1 MDVKEIKS
9 LLKQAREAIK
19 EKDYKT
25 ALKHCK
31 AVLKLDKSN
40 YNAWVFVGAAAQ
52 EIDQPDQSEAAF
64 KRAIEISP
72 DQPLAWQG
80 LCSFYEKHESK
91 ENVLELH
98 SVYTKLLEF
107 FSSDKDK
114 QLEIYDKL
122 IALLRK
128 ENEKEKL
135 FKVLKSKLEMMKN
148 EKLDIY
154 PFQKEIFK
162 ELSGQT
168 KLSEDEKQMLTET
181 LQALVAHETF
191 SNDDC
196 KRIFTA
202 CIDIL
207 FKAGNENYAL
217 SLALEVFKKFPQN
230 VTCLEFLSRVAMN
243 IYIVECPDVGN
254 REQDANL

>member
-9 LLKQAREAIK
+9 MLKQARESIK

-91 ENVLELH
+91 ENDLQLP

-107 FSSDKDK
+107 FPFDKDK
-114 QLEIYDKL
+114 QLEIYD
-122 IALLRK
+122 
-128 ENEKEKL
+128 N
-135 FKVLKSKLEMMKN
+135 
-148 EKLDIY
+148 
-154 PFQKEIFK
+154 
-162 ELSGQT
+162 
-168 KLSEDEKQMLTET
+168 
-181 LQALVAHETF
+181 
-191 SNDDC
+191 
-196 KRIFTA
+196 
-202 CIDIL
+202 
-207 FKAGNENYAL
+207 
-217 SLALEVFKKFPQN
+217 
-230 VTCLEFLSRVAMN
+230 
-243 IYIVECPDVGN
+243 
-254 REQDANL
+254 